1 MKDVFCPVPLLHLL
15 IDLLGNFTN
24 ATNILKKGSARLA
37 AAIDSKKFDDI
48 GTAEVLVTA
57 TNA

>member
-15 IDLLGNFTN
+15 INLLGHFTN
-24 ATNILKKGSARLA
+24 AFNILKKGSARLA
-37 AAIDSKKFDDI
+37 AAIDNKKFDDI
-48 GTAEVLVTA
+48 STVEVLVTA